1 MTSQSARK
9 MIDAITIRDLF
20 SQLAAPGDQTRQ
32 QAAQMLFDLGRALSR
47 ETIEQWA
54 KDADFRSLLVSESN
68 TGQDSPRATVGIAV
82 SPELFARIRTANGS
96 PKLANVPPDQDAIE
110 FELHFSRVS
119 PAGKD
124 SAGSNVRLDILSTQ
138 NPAGEGAIANFL
150 KKFGEGIQQVEYEVS
165 NVDSAT
171 KILADKFTQKS
182 IYPATRPGADG
193 TRVNFF
199 LVSTAGGKKILIEL
213 VEAAH

>member
-1 MTSQSARK
+1 
-9 MIDAITIRDLF
+9 MIDATTIRDLF
-20 SQLAAPGDQTRQ
+20 SQLAAPDEQARQ
-32 QAAQMLFDLGRALSR
+32 QAARMLFDLGRALSR

-54 KDADFRSLLVSESN
+54 QDADFSSLLIADQN
-68 TGQDSPRATVGIAV
+68 SPRATVGIAV
-82 SPELFARIRTANGS
+82 SPELFERIRAANGS

-110 FELHFSRVS
+110 FELHFSRIS

-124 SAGSNVRLDILSTQ
+124 LAGSNVRLDILSTQ

-165 NVDSAT
+165 SVDKAT

-199 LVSTAGGKKILIEL
+199 LVSTKGGKKILIEL

>member
-1 MTSQSARK
+1 MTSFGMRK
-9 MIDAITIRDLF
+9 MIDATTIRDLF
-20 SQLAAPGDQTRQ
+20 SHLAAPGEQVRQ

-47 ETIEQWA
+47 ETIERWSQ
-54 KDADFRSLLVSESN
+54 DADFRSLLI
-68 TGQDSPRATVGIAV
+68 TDQDSPRATVGIAV
-82 SPELFARIRTANGS
+82 TPDSFANIRAANGK

-110 FELHFSRVS
+110 FELHFSRGQSNGKES
-119 PAGKD
+119 PTP
-124 SAGSNVRLDILSTQ
+124 NVRLDILTTQ
-138 NPAGEGAIANFL
+138 DPAGEGAIANFL

-171 KILADKFTQKS
+171 KILFDKFAQKS

-199 LVSTAGGKKILIEL
+199 LVSTSGGKKILIEL
-213 VEAAH
+213 VETAR

>member
-1 MTSQSARK
+1 MTSISTRK
-9 MIDAITIRDLF
+9 MIDATTIRDLF
-20 SQLAAPGDQTRQ
+20 SQLAAPGEQARQ
-32 QAAQMLFDLGRALSR
+32 QAARMLFDLGRALSR
-47 ETIEQWA
+47 ETLERWA
-54 KDADFRSLLVSESN
+54 KDAGFHAVLITD
-68 TGQDSPRATVGIAV
+68 QDSPRATVGIAV
-82 SPELFARIRTANGS
+82 TPELFERIRAANGD

-110 FELHFSRVS
+110 FELYFSRIS

-124 SAGSNVRLDILSTQ
+124 SAGSNVRLDILTTQ

-150 KKFGEGIQQVEYEVS
+150 KKFGNGIQQVEYEVS

-199 LVSTAGGKKILIEL
+199 LVSTSGGKKILIEL
-213 VEAAH
+213 VESAR

>member
-1 MTSQSARK
+1 MTSISTRK
-9 MIDAITIRDLF
+9 MIDATTIRDLF
-20 SQLAAPGDQTRQ
+20 SQLAASGEQARQ
-32 QAAQMLFDLGRALSR
+32 QAAQMLFNLGRALSR
-47 ETIEQWA
+47 ETLEQWA
-54 KDADFRSLLVSESN
+54 KDPEFRALLIAD
-68 TGQDSPRATVGIAV
+68 QDSPRATVGVAV
-82 SPELFARIRTANGS
+82 TPELFARIRAASGD

-110 FELHFSRVS
+110 FELHFSRIS

-124 SAGSNVRLDILSTQ
+124 SASSNVRLDILTTQ

-150 KKFGEGIQQVEYEVS
+150 KKFGDGIQQVEYEVS

-171 KILADKFTQKS
+171 KILSDKFSQKS

-199 LVSTAGGKKILIEL
+199 LVSTSGGKKILIEL
-213 VEAAH
+213 VEAAR

>member
-9 MIDAITIRDLF
+9 MIDATTIRDLF
-20 SQLAAPGDQTRQ
+20 SQLAASGEQARQ

-47 ETIEQWA
+47 ETIEHWA
-54 KDADFRSLLVSESN
+54 QDADFRSLLV
-68 TGQDSPRATVGIAV
+68 TDKDSPRATVGIAI
-82 SPELFARIRTANGS
+82 SPELFARIHTANGS
-96 PKLANVPPDQDAIE
+96 PKFANVPPDQDAIE

-119 PAGKD
+119 PTGKD

-165 NVDSAT
+165 NVDNAT
-171 KILADKFTQKS
+171 KILADKFAQKS
-182 IYPATRPGADG
+182 IYPATRSGADG

-199 LVSTAGGKKILIEL
+199 LVSTPGGKKILIEL
-213 VEAAH
+213 VEAKS

>member
-1 MTSQSARK
+1 MTSISTKK
-9 MIDAITIRDLF
+9 MIDATTIRDLF
-20 SQLAAPGDQTRQ
+20 SQLAAADEQARQ

-47 ETIEQWA
+47 ETIDRWQQDAELRTFLITEQ
-54 KDADFRSLLVSESN
+54 N
-68 TGQDSPRATVGIAV
+68 SPRATVGIAV
-82 SPELFARIRTANGS
+82 TPELFKRIREVNGD

-110 FELHFSRVS
+110 FELHFPRIS

-124 SAGSNVRLDILSTQ
+124 SAGSNIRLDILTTQ

-150 KKFGEGIQQVEYEVS
+150 KKFGDGIQQVEYEVS

-171 KILADKFTQKS
+171 KILADKFAQKS

-193 TRVNFF
+193 ARVNFF
-199 LVSTAGGKKILIEL
+199 LVSTSGGKKILIEL
-213 VEAAH
+213 VEAAR

>member
-1 MTSQSARK
+1 MTSFSLNK
-9 MIDAITIRDLF
+9 MIDATTIRDLF
-20 SQLAAPGDQTRQ
+20 SHLAAPGEQPRQ
-32 QAAQMLFDLGRALSR
+32 QAARMLFDLGRALSR

-54 KDADFRSLLVSESN
+54 KDADFRSLLITE
-68 TGQDSPRATVGIAV
+68 QDSPRATVGIAV
-82 SPELFARIRTANGS
+82 SPELFANIRAANGS
-96 PKLANVPPDQDAIE
+96 PELANVPPDQDAME
-110 FELHFSRVS
+110 FELHFSRGQS
-119 PAGKD
+119 NGKE
-124 SAGSNVRLDILSTQ
+124 STGSNVRLDILSTQ

-165 NVDSAT
+165 NVDNAT
-171 KILADKFTQKS
+171 KILAEKFGQKS

-213 VEAAH
+213 VESAR

>member
-1 MTSQSARK
+1 
-9 MIDAITIRDLF
+9 MIDATTIRDLF
-20 SQLAAPGDQTRQ
+20 GQLAAPGEQARQ

-54 KDADFRSLLVSESN
+54 RDANFSSLLIADQN
-68 TGQDSPRATVGIAV
+68 SPRATVGIAV
-82 SPELFARIRTANGS
+82 SPELFARIRAANGN
-96 PKLANVPPDQDAIE
+96 PKLANVPPDQDAVE
-110 FELHFSRVS
+110 FELHFSRLS

-124 SAGSNVRLDILSTQ
+124 SAGSNVRLDILTTQ

-171 KILADKFTQKS
+171 NILADKFTQKS

-199 LVSTAGGKKILIEL
+199 LVSTQGGKKILIEL
-213 VEAAH
+213 VESAH

>member
-1 MTSQSARK
+1 
-9 MIDAITIRDLF
+9 MIDATTIRDLF
-20 SQLAAPGDQTRQ
+20 SQLAAADEQARQ

-47 ETIEQWA
+47 ETIDRWQQDAELRTFLITEQ
-54 KDADFRSLLVSESN
+54 N
-68 TGQDSPRATVGIAV
+68 SPRATVGIAV
-82 SPELFARIRTANGS
+82 TPELFKRIREVNGD

-110 FELHFSRVS
+110 FELHFPRIS

-124 SAGSNVRLDILSTQ
+124 SAGSNIRLDILTTQ

-150 KKFGEGIQQVEYEVS
+150 KKFGDGIQQVEYEVS

-171 KILADKFTQKS
+171 KILADKFAQKS

-193 TRVNFF
+193 ARVNFF
-199 LVSTAGGKKILIEL
+199 LVSTSGGKKILIEL
-213 VEAAH
+213 VEAAR